1 MVKSKS
7 LRKNNMKTMRR
18 KMRGGGTYLRRS
30 KSNC

>member
-18 KMRGGGTYLRRS
+18 KMRGGGDLLTT
-30 KSNC
+30 KQK